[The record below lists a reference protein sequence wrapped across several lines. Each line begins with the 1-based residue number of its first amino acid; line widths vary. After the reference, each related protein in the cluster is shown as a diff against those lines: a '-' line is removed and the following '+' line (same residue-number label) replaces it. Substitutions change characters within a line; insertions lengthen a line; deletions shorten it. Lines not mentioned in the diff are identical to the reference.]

1 MRQFSND
8 PARRIAILAVLL
20 IGLIVA
26 AMSVTMWRFQVAGD
40 QGRLAVHSRADATT
54 AATLSALFWHER
66 DAMTDY
72 LVMRSDKNA
81 EKVRRLQLDIE
92 QMIGRLRASQ
102 PHNAVLLDEAV
113 MAHRPFY
120 RAFAGIRDSHDPSA
134 AATRAAIVLLAGQ
147 EGTVT
152 RPLAILARQETTHG
166 IVAERNA
173 NAAAKDAVVVGVLA
187 LLLVLAAGVGGAAY
201 AVRLVRRVV
210 GREGELEETVTR
222 LSDRDDLLARLR
234 TTSAVLGDVAM
245 ELRASATEA
254 VAATSEQSCAVAQT
268 SATVEE
274 LAVTA
279 SAIADSARAVT
290 AAVDQTGDTMRDMQE
305 KVEAIEER
313 TVLLGERSQ
322 EIGQILEL
330 INDIA
335 QQTNLLSLNAAIEA
349 ARAGDAGKGFAVV
362 ASEVRK
368 LAERSIRST
377 DSIRQI
383 IAGVQEETNATIMAT
398 HLGARQAREVGELM
412 TSTTAMLEDAILA
425 TQQQKSAAEQ
435 VAAAIG
441 DIRGAADRLAS
452 EQSQRAKASE
462 RLENLVDELESALTS
477 GSD

>member
-1 MRQFSND
+1 
-8 PARRIAILAVLL
+8 
-20 IGLIVA
+20 
-26 AMSVTMWRFQVAGD
+26 
-40 QGRLAVHSRADATT
+40 
-54 AATLSALFWHER
+54 
-66 DAMTDY
+66 
-72 LVMRSDKNA
+72 
-81 EKVRRLQLDIE
+81 
-92 QMIGRLRASQ
+92 
-102 PHNAVLLDEAV
+102 
-113 MAHRPFY
+113 
-120 RAFAGIRDSHDPSA
+120 
-134 AATRAAIVLLAGQ
+134 
-147 EGTVT
+147 
-152 RPLAILARQETTHG
+152 
-166 IVAERNA
+166 
-173 NAAAKDAVVVGVLA
+173 
-187 LLLVLAAGVGGAAY
+187 
-201 AVRLVRRVV
+201 
-210 GREGELEETVTR
+210 VTR

-462 RLENLVDELESALTS
+462 RLENLVDELESALTN